1 MRQSLILAG
10 DFETITNPDDCRVW
24 VWGAANVM
32 TARFDDDVEYGF
44 DIESFIKWVSRENSI
59 MFFHNLKFD
68 GTFILD
74 WLLKNG
80 YVHTDE
86 KKIGKGEFSSLI
98 SNMGSYYSI
107 TVVWSNGRRT
117 EFRDSY
123 KKLPFKLARIADAW
137 KLEIKK
143 GDIDYHAPRPVGYRP
158 TRDEM
163 EYLFNDVL
171 ILCQAL
177 KTQLDTGMNKLTVG
191 SDALTEY
198 KKILGKKLYDKWFPV
213 LPESMDTE
221 IRRAYRGGFVIA
233 DTRTKGQRVKG
244 GRVYDVNSLYP
255 SVMYKSVLP
264 YGEPLYVPGY
274 VEPTERHPLAIQ
286 SVTFTAKLKKD
297 HVPCIQ
303 VKGSS
308 HFINTEYQTHIK
320 EPVTLM
326 CTHVDLEL
334 WESHYD
340 MDIHSYNGGWLFM
353 GAVGMFE
360 EYIDKWME
368 VKTKET
374 GALRELAK
382 LFLNSLYGKF
392 ATNPN
397 ITSKYPILEDDRVKL
412 VLGEEETRDPVY
424 TAMGVF
430 ITAYARNITIRA
442 AQTHYSSFLY
452 ADTDSLHLAVD
463 ADPETLDIHPHRLG
477 AWKFEYEFDDAIFLR
492 AKQYAEHLP
501 PHEVIRMTKPGDE
514 PINDTVVH
522 IAGMGDNIASKLT
535 LDDIVPGNSFGGSL
549 RPVNVPGG
557 VVLID
562 RDFTLK
568 A

>member
-1 MRQSLILAG
+1 MRIKNVLAG
-10 DFETITNPDDCRVW
+10 DFETITNPNDCRVW
-24 VWGAANVM
+24 AWGAANVM
-32 TARFDDDVEYGF
+32 TAKYEEDVSYGF
-44 DIESFIKWVSRENSI
+44 DIDSFIKWVSKENSI

-74 WLLKNG
+74 WLLKND
-80 YVHTDE
+80 YTHTND
-86 KKIGKGEFSSLI
+86 KSLGKGEFSSLI

-107 TVVWSNGRRT
+107 TVRWGNGKTT

-123 KKLPFKLARIADAW
+123 KKLPFGISRIAEAW
-137 KLEIKK
+137 NLDIKK
-143 GDIDYHAPRPVGYRP
+143 GDIDYHAPRPIGYRP
-158 TRDEM
+158 TSEEM
-163 EYLFNDVL
+163 EYLYNDVL
-171 ILCQAL
+171 ILCHAL
-177 KTQLDTGMNKLTVG
+177 KTQLDTGMTKLTVG

-198 KKILGKKLYDKWFPV
+198 KSILGKRLFDKWFPV
-213 LPESMDTE
+213 LPDSMDSE
-221 IRRAYRGGFVIA
+221 IRRAYRGGFTYA
-233 DTRTKGQRVKG
+233 DTRTQGKRVSG

-255 SVMYKSVLP
+255 SVMYNDLLP
-264 YGEPLYVPGY
+264 YGEPLYMAGY

-286 SVTFTAKLKKD
+286 SVTFTAKLKKN
-297 HVPCIQ
+297 HIPCIQ

-308 HFINTEYQTHIK
+308 HFVNTEYQTNIK

-326 CTHVDLEL
+326 CTSVDLAL
-334 WESHYD
+334 WEDHYD

-368 VKTKET
+368 VKTKEK

-412 VLGEEETRDPVY
+412 VLGEEELRDPVY

-430 ITAYARNITIRA
+430 ITAYARDITIRA
-442 AQTHYSSFLY
+442 AQTHYDSFLY
-452 ADTDSLHLAVD
+452 ADTDSLHLSLD
-463 ADPETLDIHPHRLG
+463 HDPDTLDIDPDKLG
-477 AWKFEYEFDDAIFLR
+477 AWKKEYEFDDAIFLR

-501 PHEVIRMTKPGDE
+501 PHEVERMSKPGK
-514 PINDTVVH
+514 PMNPNVVH
-522 IAGMGDNIASKLT
+522 VAGMGHNIASKLT
-535 LDDIVPGNSFGGSL
+535 LDDIVPGKSFAGSL

-568 A
+568 K